1 VANSPVVLLSGAA
14 QGLGLA
20 CAERLAGQGWRVH
33 GVHRSSRGR
42 EGLIQRFGADQ
53 VHQAD
58 LTEEGAAQQVVQA
71 VLAREGQL
79 DGVVH
84 AMGEFFSGAP
94 SETGRDQIQSLWRSN
109 MLSAADLLDGARAAL
124 RESGG
129 AAVFFGTAG
138 LDGLRGRET
147 TAAYTAAKTAL
158 LVWMKS
164 AALEEAPHGVRI
176 NMVSPGII
184 PHMGAAPE
192 TQDPERIA
200 RIPSGRGG
208 KPEEVAAAVNW
219 LLSPDAS
226 YVIGQNLEVA
236 GGWLL

>member
-1 VANSPVVLLSGAA
+1 
-14 QGLGLA
+14 
-20 CAERLAGQGWRVH
+20 
-33 GVHRSSRGR
+33 
-42 EGLIQRFGADQ
+42 LIQRFGADQ